1 MKRSIL
7 HTALEKN
14 GFVKLREQD
23 HGLSVKCLSMEIL
36 EEIREI
42 ELSSLPHVQA
52 KDLGEYINGLHKIDV
67 RSGSKSLSQLYKV
80 LPGLPSLWRFASN
93 QTLLNIIKKELSLK
107 SVSLGTVPLVRLD
120 RPSDEHFSTPWHQD
134 FWFSQSSE
142 DSIVIWFPL
151 TTFTEDMGYLK
162 AIPKP
167 SEYGIVKFR
176 EHKDGHEPYEPAEP
190 VDDNKSIN
198 LDCNFGD
205 VLIFKQS
212 LLHASGKNISEKVR
226 VSCQLRFNKMHNQKE
241 GFSTFTA
248 VHSEF
253 VLDGQKKY
261 MVD

>member
-1 MKRSIL
+1 MKHSIL

-14 GFVKLREQD
+14 GFVKLCGQD
-23 HGLSVKCLSMEIL
+23 YDLSVKCLSLEIL
-36 EEIREI
+36 EEIREM
-42 ELSSLPHVQA
+42 ELSSLPHLQA
-52 KDLGEYINGLHKIDV
+52 EDLGEYINGLHKIDV
-67 RSGSKSLSQLYKV
+67 RDGTHFLSQLYKV

-93 QTLLNIIKKELSLK
+93 QTLMSIIKEDLSLT

-120 RPSDEHFSTPWHQD
+120 RPRNEHFSTPWHQD

-142 DSIVIWFPL
+142 DSLVIWFPL
-151 TTFTEDMGYLK
+151 TTFTEDMGYLR

-205 VLIFKQS
+205 ILIFKQS

-226 VSCQLRFNKMHNQKE
+226 VSCQLRFNKMHMQE
-241 GFSTFTA
+241 QGFSTFTA
-248 VHSEF
+248 VHSDF
-253 VLDGQKKY
+253 VLDGQKNYK
-261 MVD
+261 VI